1 MTGNATSTIGGV
13 RTEIASPPEIVDVWS
28 RTAPKY
34 RVRAVVLLLVNV
46 VLFAG
51 VGSFAYW
58 LRSGIRFAPAM
69 DGYGDELREAM
80 RFTGDTGITLGSLLL
95 EPISVLDVPMQIP
108 IHGLLMATLVAI
120 PILVSILY
128 RFWSSIPFLLV
139 VALLAVMP
147 WLALTL
153 AVSCVIASARP
164 FRARLRFISAL
175 AGLAPIVLY
184 FVLAWRG
191 SAEQIVGRIDPVDRV
206 RFVAPWVLAMVA
218 AGALFAVVLTIAR
231 IVNYRPG
238 AITPLLAIM
247 FATPAALFEFH
258 VGRDELYYR
267 LLDSRFR
274 GTFADVDASLPLEE
288 AVRRAWERH
297 SPPRPSLDEVRQSVE
312 VKWLFELASD
322 FRPHGTELTRAQEDI
337 IGRCDDF
344 RLHFPD
350 SRHAV
355 NVLFIQAR
363 TRDLRVDIAEFQRSK
378 WIRFYDDFPSPA
390 SRDTWQLLTETAPET
405 TPAAVGALRLAQL
418 EVRDG
423 HVDRAL
429 ALLDRALLWLDDQ
442 ASQPAVSSESGV
454 LTAFTRSAAD
464 AGLDIS
470 VDVIA
475 LQARRLRDLVAANAD
490 PLYGYEP
497 LTGSLDRNDDW
508 PFGLVDL
515 DPRDASYGGNLRR
528 LMAKY
533 PNAQITDNALVAQ
546 ALVEASV
553 PARMPLFRAVVER
566 FPEGDAAPE
575 ALYHLAMALRDLGNP
590 DAAAEAFGR
599 LRREFPET
607 IWSRLSFRYAAPL
620 RHAALGEGRT

>member
-1 MTGNATSTIGGV
+1 MTSGATSNTVV
-13 RTEIASPPEIVDVWS
+13 RTESGFAPEIVDVWS

-34 RVRAVVLLLVNV
+34 RVRAIVLLLVNV
-46 VLFAG
+46 FLFAG

-69 DGYGDELREAM
+69 EGYGDELRGAM

-120 PILVSILY
+120 PILVAILY
-128 RFWSSIPFLLV
+128 RFWSSVPFLLV
-139 VALLAVMP
+139 VAFLAVMP

-153 AVSCVIASARP
+153 AASCVIASARP

-218 AGALFAVVLTIAR
+218 AGALFAVVLSIAR

-238 AITPLLAIM
+238 AITPLLALM
-247 FATPAALFEFH
+247 FALPTTLFEFH

-274 GTFADVDASLPLEE
+274 GTFADVDASVPLEE

-297 SPPRPSLDEVRQSVE
+297 PPPRPTLEEVRQSVE
-312 VKWLFELASD
+312 VKWLFELAAD

-337 IGRCDDF
+337 VQRCADF

-350 SRHAV
+350 SRYSV
-355 NVLFIQAR
+355 NVLFLQAR
-363 TRDLRVDIAEFQRSK
+363 TRDLRVDIAEFRRSN

-390 SRDTWQLLTETAPET
+390 SRDTWQLLVETAPESA
-405 TPAAVGALRLAQL
+405 PAAVAAVRLAQL
-418 EVRDG
+418 EARGG

-429 ALLDRALLWLDDQ
+429 SLLDRALAWLEFR
-442 ASQPAVSSESGV
+442 AAQPTVSSESGV
-454 LTAFTRSAAD
+454 LMAFTRGAPD
-464 AGLDIS
+464 MGLDIDS
-470 VDVIA
+470 DAIA
-475 LQARRLRDLVAANAD
+475 LQARRLRDLIASNGD
-490 PLYGYEP
+490 PIYGYEP
-497 LTGSLDRNDDW
+497 LTGSPDRKDAW

-515 DPRDASYGGNLRR
+515 DPRDSSYAANLRS
-528 LMAKY
+528 LLAKY
-533 PNAQITDNALVAQ
+533 PDAQITDNVLVAQ
-546 ALVEASV
+546 ALVEASI
-553 PARMPLFRAVVER
+553 PKRIELLRSVVER
-566 FPEGDAAPE
+566 FSGRDAASE
-575 ALYHLAMALRDLGNP
+575 ALYHLGMALRDLGNP
-590 DAAAEAFGR
+590 DAAAGAFDR
-599 LRREFPET
+599 LRRDFPDS
-607 IWSRLSFRYAAPL
+607 IWSRLSWRYAAPL
-620 RHAALGEGRT
+620 RQAALGEGRT